1 MSAASRPS
9 SSADV
14 VDETAGV
21 GANQGRRRGRD
32 TAKRDYWF
40 RAAGV
45 RGRTPPL
52 PRTEASASGSSHA
65 CFGATWQSCRSG
77 WARAQRACGF
87 ADQRAPAPTSGAPG
101 NRPEHRRASRNV
113 YGQRL
118 TGRVQLAA
126 INV

>member
-1 MSAASRPS
+1 VTAASRPR

-32 TAKRDYWF
+32 TAERDYWF

-65 CFGATWQSCRSG
+65 RLLRRDIAIVPIRLG
-77 WARAQRACGF
+77 ARAAGLRIRRPASAG
-87 ADQRAPAPTSGAPG
+87 ADVGCPG
-101 NRPEHRRASRNV
+101 EQA
-113 YGQRL
+113 
-118 TGRVQLAA
+118 
-126 INV
+126 